1 MKRVILFLM
10 CIFCTMMVS
19 QLYAQTP
26 DKKDSSAIKESFTR
40 TMYGRFMPLGIY
52 TGAGYPKNR
61 ITQNIEIGK
70 SFGMIDAG
78 LVYGKTAI
86 QDTAGNGTNYLEAKV
101 TMDVCQYG
109 IFSNE
114 MTIGAGGVFNSK
126 NYLMLEISYTIYGQ
140 FWDKWGIGIITGFYD
155 FSGNTTDAS
164 HNMFGLYLRYGLPRP
179 ENGGLINIG
188 RMTRTHLH
196 R

>member
-1 MKRVILFLM
+1 MFRFISFLCFLFSILN
-10 CIFCTMMVS
+10 VR
-19 QLYAQTP
+19 AQTTI
-26 DKKDSSAIKESFTR
+26 KKDSIKIKEPFTK
-40 TMYGRFMPLGIY
+40 TMYVRCMPLGIY
-52 TGAGYPKNR
+52 TGAGYLQNR

-78 LVYGKTAI
+78 LTYGKTAI
-86 QDTAGNGTNYLEAKV
+86 KDTSGNGTNYLEAKV

-114 MTIGAGGVFNSK
+114 MTIGAGGVIDSD

-140 FWDKWGIGIITGFYD
+140 FWKKCGIGIVTGYYD
-155 FSGNTTDAS
+155 YSGNTTDAA
-164 HNMFGLYLRYGLPRP
+164 HNMFGLYLRYGLLRP

-188 RMTRTHLH
+188 RMAKTHMH

>member
-1 MKRVILFLM
+1 MLRITILCCCLFSSVYL
-10 CIFCTMMVS
+10 S
-19 QLYAQTP
+19 AQTINKRDTSKTIEP
-26 DKKDSSAIKESFTR
+26 FTK
-40 TMYGRFMPLGIY
+40 TMYVRCMPLGIY
-52 TGAGYPKNR
+52 TGAGYLQNR

-78 LVYGKTAI
+78 IAYGKTAI

-109 IFSNE
+109 LFSNE
-114 MTIGAGGVFNSK
+114 MTIGAGGVINSK

-140 FWDKWGIGIITGFYD
+140 FWKRCGIGIVTGYYD
-155 FSGNTTDAS
+155 YSGNTTDAS
-164 HNMFGLYLRYGLPRP
+164 HNMFGLYIRYGLLRP

-188 RMTRTHLH
+188 RMARTHMH